1 MIAVMKEYGIEC
13 DLVVKSDAVAAIGI
27 VKRQG
32 LGRVRHLAVADLW
45 VQQRAKGGE
54 VSYVKLDGKK
64 NTSDMMTKA
73 VEREVIMRHMETLGL
88 EMRGGRHEATPAYT
102 GGEDGTPK

>member
-1 MIAVMKEYGIEC
+1 MKEYGIEC

-64 NTSDMMTKA
+64 NTSDMMSRIIVVLLIFLFCALFRFK
-73 VEREVIMRHMETLGL
+73 RRFWNSLL
-88 EMRGGRHEATPAYT
+88 ESFSPRTIKITFR
-102 GGEDGTPK
+102 KK